1 MSVVV
6 RPKSGQRGQATWMQ
20 NMGTAEDR
28 RCLPRLL
35 RVSTIAQRRGCAPGL
50 LYFAAVPPSRHRK
63 YPGWPKVL
71 MVVDVRL
78 YPPHVPGGHMMMGKA
93 DQPMK
98 STIITISAAAA
109 IVVLALAG
117 CGSLPS
123 HPAAAP
129 TVTHTVIQSQ
139 TAAPAPTVT
148 ITQSQ
153 TAAPA
158 PTVTITQSQT
168 PTIPSQ
174 PSAGSGANQ
183 VIVRLGGTGTQNT
196 QTFTTP
202 SNWHLSWSYWGCP
215 GSTSNFIVSE
225 YNADGSMDLNGI
237 SVNEL
242 GTGRGPVATYGYGDA
257 GTHYLS
263 VNTEGCSWSLVPV
276 TG

>member
-1 MSVVV
+1 MIIDV
-6 RPKSGQRGQATWMQ
+6 
-20 NMGTAEDR
+20 
-28 RCLPRLL
+28 
-35 RVSTIAQRRGCAPGL
+35 
-50 LYFAAVPPSRHRK
+50 
-63 YPGWPKVL
+63 WP
-71 MVVDVRL
+71 
-78 YPPHVPGGHMMMGKA
+78 YPPHASGGRLMMGKA
-93 DQPMK
+93 EQPMK
-98 STIITISAAAA
+98 NTIITISAAATIA
-109 IVVLALAG
+109 VLALAG

-139 TAAPAPTVT
+139 TPASAPTVT

-153 TAAPA
+153 TPA

-168 PTIPSQ
+168 PTVPSQ

-183 VIVRLGGTGTQNT
+183 VIVRLGGSGTQNT

-215 GSTSNFIVSE
+215 GATSNFIVSE
-225 YNADGSMDLNGI
+225 SNADGSMDFNGI

-242 GTGRGPVATYGYGDA
+242 GTGRGPVATYAYGDA